1 MSTSYASAVSGDVSG
16 RRDAARALLQQP
28 IVTAATD
35 RETFGLVRCHA
46 PALKSMFADRLGYRL
61 VVEPTFAR
69 LIKAPLGPTSP
80 HRALRHADGSEF
92 GAITYACLALVCA
105 ALIEPGTG
113 ERVSVDDLL
122 EQVRADACETGIVF
136 GDPVSEER
144 NFAAALRVLEEW
156 GVITESARGDEAS
169 GDEATGDGPHLDV
182 HRDLL
187 PHLLDTPLHGMPGPA
202 AALARH
208 EHEPA
213 ARRLYRRLVEDPF
226 VARDELD
233 DEAAAILARDR
244 HELARMLEDDFGLVL
259 EVRAE
264 GALAYD
270 PAGMLTD
277 EAFPGS
283 GTLKHACLLLL
294 TELTERFGASAA
306 TTLHVDV
313 HTLDS
318 VLADLAAARSR
329 TWKSIYVR
337 DLALLRR
344 DVVALLVRL
353 GLARPHENGLELTAP
368 AARYRPVPAESK
380 CR

>member
-28 IVTAATD
+28 IVTAASD
-35 RETFGLVRCHA
+35 RETFDLVRRHA

-61 VVEPTFAR
+61 VIEPTFAR
-69 LIKAPLGPTSP
+69 LTKAPLGSTSP
-80 HRALRHADGSEF
+80 HRALRHADGTEF
-92 GAITYACLALVCA
+92 GATTYACLALVCA

-113 ERVSVDDLL
+113 ARVSVDDLL
-122 EQVRADACETGIVF
+122 EQVRADAREIGIVF

-156 GVITESARGDEAS
+156 GVITESGHV
-169 GDEATGDGPHLDV
+169 DEATGDGPHLDV

-187 PHLLDTPLHGMPGPA
+187 PHLLDIPLHGMPGPA

-226 VARDELD
+226 VARDALD
-233 DEAAAILARDR
+233 GESATILARDR
-244 HELARMLEDDFGLVL
+244 HELARILEDDFGLVL

-270 PAGMLTD
+270 PAGVLTD

-294 TELTERFGASAA
+294 AELTERFGDSAA
-306 TTLHVDV
+306 ATLHVDV

-368 AARYRPVPAESK
+368 SARYRPVPAEST

>member
-1 MSTSYASAVSGDVSG
+1 MNTSYARAVSGDVSG

-35 RETFGLVRCHA
+35 RETFDLVRRHA
-46 PALKSMFADRLGYRL
+46 PALKSLFADRLGYRL

-69 LIKAPLGPTSP
+69 LTKAPLGSASP
-80 HRALRHADGSEF
+80 HRALRHADGTEF
-92 GAITYACLALVCA
+92 GATTYACLALVCA
-105 ALIEPGTG
+105 ALLEPGTG

-122 EQVRADACETGIVF
+122 EQVRTDARENGIVL
-136 GDPVSEER
+136 GDAVSEER
-144 NFAAALRVLEEW
+144 NFAAVLRVLEEW
-156 GVITESARGDEAS
+156 GVITESDGDEAS
-169 GDEATGDGPHLDV
+169 GDGPHLGV

-202 AALARH
+202 AALVRH

-233 DEAAAILARDR
+233 DEAATILARDR

-270 PAGMLTD
+270 PAGVLTD

-294 TELTERFGASAA
+294 AELTERFGDSAA
-306 TTLHVDV
+306 TTLHVDA

-368 AARYRPVPAESK
+368 SARYRPVPAESK

>member
-28 IVTAATD
+28 IVTAASE
-35 RETFGLVRCHA
+35 RETFDLVRRHA

-69 LIKAPLGPTSP
+69 LTKAPLGPTSP
-80 HRALRHADGSEF
+80 HRALRHADSTEF

-105 ALIEPGTG
+105 ALLEPGTG

-122 EQVRADACETGIVF
+122 EQVRADARENGIVF

-156 GVITESARGDEAS
+156 GVIAESGRGDEAS
-169 GDEATGDGPHLDV
+169 GDGPHLDV

-233 DEAAAILARDR
+233 DESATILARDR

-270 PAGMLTD
+270 PAGVLTD

-294 TELTERFGASAA
+294 AELTERFGDSAA

>member
-1 MSTSYASAVSGDVSG
+1 MSTSYASAVAGDVSG

-28 IVTAATD
+28 IVTAASE
-35 RETFGLVRCHA
+35 RETFDLVRRHA

-69 LIKAPLGPTSP
+69 LTKAPLGPTSP
-80 HRALRHADGSEF
+80 HRALRHADGTEF

-113 ERVSVDDLL
+113 ERMSVDDLL
-122 EQVRADACETGIVF
+122 EQVRADARENGIVF

-156 GVITESARGDEAS
+156 GVITESGRVDEAS
-169 GDEATGDGPHLDV
+169 GDEPHLDV

-187 PHLLDTPLHGMPGPA
+187 PQLLDVPLHGMPGPA

-233 DEAAAILARDR
+233 DESATILARDR

-270 PAGMLTD
+270 PAGVLTD

-294 TELTERFGASAA
+294 AELTERFGDSAA

-313 HTLDS
+313 PTLDS
-318 VLADLAAARSR
+318 VFVDLAAARSR

-337 DLALLRR
+337 NLALLRR

-368 AARYRPVPAESK
+368 SARYRPVPAESK

>member
-35 RETFGLVRCHA
+35 RETFDLVRCHA

-113 ERVSVDDLL
+113 ARVSVDDLL
-122 EQVRADACETGIVF
+122 EQVRADAREIGIVF

-156 GVITESARGDEAS
+156 GVITESGHV
-169 GDEATGDGPHLDV
+169 DEATGDGPHLDV

-187 PHLLDTPLHGMPGPA
+187 PHLLDIPLHGMPGPA

-213 ARRLYRRLVEDPF
+213 ARRRYRRLVEDPF
-226 VARDELD
+226 VARDALD
-233 DEAAAILARDR
+233 DESATILARDR

-270 PAGMLTD
+270 PAGVLTD

-294 TELTERFGASAA
+294 AELTERFGNSAA
-306 TTLHVDV
+306 ATLHVDV

-368 AARYRPVPAESK
+368 SARYRPVPAEST

>member
-1 MSTSYASAVSGDVSG
+1 MSTSYASTVSGDVSG

-28 IVTAATD
+28 IVTAASE
-35 RETFGLVRCHA
+35 RETFDLVRRHA

-80 HRALRHADGSEF
+80 HRALRHADGTEF

-105 ALIEPGTG
+105 ALLEPGTG

-122 EQVRADACETGIVF
+122 EQVRADARENGIVF

-156 GVITESARGDEAS
+156 GVIAESGHGDEVS
-169 GDEATGDGPHLDV
+169 GDEVRGDGPHLDV

-187 PHLLDTPLHGMPGPA
+187 SQLLDTPLHGMPGPA

-213 ARRLYRRLVEDPF
+213 ALRLYRRLVEDPF

-233 DEAAAILARDR
+233 DESATILARDR
-244 HELARMLEDDFGLVL
+244 HELARMLEGDFGLVL

-270 PAGMLTD
+270 PAGVLTD

-283 GTLKHACLLLL
+283 GTLKHASLLLL
-294 TELTERFGASAA
+294 TELTERFGDSAA
-306 TTLHVDV
+306 TTLHVDA
-313 HTLDS
+313 HILDS

-337 DLALLRR
+337 DFALLRR
-344 DVVALLVRL
+344 DVVALLFRL

>member
-80 HRALRHADGSEF
+80 HRTLRHADGSEF

-156 GVITESARGDEAS
+156 GVITESGHV
-169 GDEATGDGPHLDV
+169 DEATGDGPHLDV

-187 PHLLDTPLHGMPGPA
+187 PHLLDIPLHGMPGPA

-226 VARDELD
+226 VARDALD
-233 DEAAAILARDR
+233 DESATILARDR

-270 PAGMLTD
+270 PAGVLTD

-294 TELTERFGASAA
+294 AELTERFGNSAA
-306 TTLHVDV
+306 ATLHVDV

>member
-35 RETFGLVRCHA
+35 RETFDLVRCHA

-122 EQVRADACETGIVF
+122 EQVRADARENGIVF

-169 GDEATGDGPHLDV
+169 GDEPHLDV

-187 PHLLDTPLHGMPGPA
+187 PHLLDTPLHEMPGPA

-259 EVRAE
+259 EVRTE

-294 TELTERFGASAA
+294 TELTEQLGASAA

-353 GLARPHENGLELTAP
+353 GLARPHENGFELTAP
-368 AARYRPVPAESK
+368 AARYRPVPAEST

>member
-28 IVTAATD
+28 IVTAASD
-35 RETFGLVRCHA
+35 RETFDLVRRHA

-61 VVEPTFAR
+61 VIEPTFAR
-69 LIKAPLGPTSP
+69 LTKAPLGSTSP
-80 HRALRHADGSEF
+80 HRALRHADGTEF
-92 GAITYACLALVCA
+92 GATTYACLALVCA

-113 ERVSVDDLL
+113 ARVSVDDLL
-122 EQVRADACETGIVF
+122 EQVRADAREIGIVF

-156 GVITESARGDEAS
+156 GVITESGHV
-169 GDEATGDGPHLDV
+169 DEATGDGPHLDV

-187 PHLLDTPLHGMPGPA
+187 PHLLDIPLHGMPGPA

-233 DEAAAILARDR
+233 DESATILARDR

-270 PAGMLTD
+270 PAGVLTD

-294 TELTERFGASAA
+294 AELTERFGDSAA
-306 TTLHVDV
+306 ATLHVDV

-368 AARYRPVPAESK
+368 SARYRPVPAEST

>member
-1 MSTSYASAVSGDVSG
+1 VSTSYASAVSGDVSG

-28 IVTAATD
+28 IVTAASD
-35 RETFGLVRCHA
+35 RETFDLVRRHA

-61 VVEPTFAR
+61 VIEPTFAR
-69 LIKAPLGPTSP
+69 LTKAPLGSTSP
-80 HRALRHADGSEF
+80 HRALRHADGTEF
-92 GAITYACLALVCA
+92 GATTYACLALVCA

-113 ERVSVDDLL
+113 ARVSVDDLL
-122 EQVRADACETGIVF
+122 EQVRADAREIGIVF

-156 GVITESARGDEAS
+156 GVITESGHV
-169 GDEATGDGPHLDV
+169 DEATGDGPHLDV

-233 DEAAAILARDR
+233 DESATILARDR
-244 HELARMLEDDFGLVL
+244 HELARILEDDFGLVL

-270 PAGMLTD
+270 PAGVLTD

-294 TELTERFGASAA
+294 AELTERFGDSAA
-306 TTLHVDV
+306 ATLHVDV

-368 AARYRPVPAESK
+368 SARYRPVPAEST

>member
-1 MSTSYASAVSGDVSG
+1 VSTSYASAVSGDVSG

-28 IVTAATD
+28 IVTAASD
-35 RETFGLVRCHA
+35 RETFDLVRRHA

-61 VVEPTFAR
+61 VIEPTFAR
-69 LIKAPLGPTSP
+69 LTKAPLGSTSP
-80 HRALRHADGSEF
+80 HRALRHADGTEF
-92 GAITYACLALVCA
+92 GATTYACLALVCA

-113 ERVSVDDLL
+113 ARVSVDDLL
-122 EQVRADACETGIVF
+122 EQVRADAREIGIVF

-156 GVITESARGDEAS
+156 GVITESGHV
-169 GDEATGDGPHLDV
+169 DEATGDGPHLDV

-187 PHLLDTPLHGMPGPA
+187 PHLLDIPLHGMPGPA

-226 VARDELD
+226 VARDALD
-233 DEAAAILARDR
+233 DESATILARDR

-270 PAGMLTD
+270 PAGVLTD

-294 TELTERFGASAA
+294 AELTERFGNSAA
-306 TTLHVDV
+306 ATLHVDV

-368 AARYRPVPAESK
+368 SARYRPVPAEST

>member
-28 IVTAATD
+28 IVTAASD
-35 RETFGLVRCHA
+35 RETFDLVRRHA

-61 VVEPTFAR
+61 VIEPTFAR
-69 LIKAPLGPTSP
+69 LTKAPLGSTSP
-80 HRALRHADGSEF
+80 HRALRHADGTEF
-92 GAITYACLALVCA
+92 GATTYACLALVCA

-113 ERVSVDDLL
+113 ARVSVDDLL
-122 EQVRADACETGIVF
+122 EQVRADAREIGIVF

-156 GVITESARGDEAS
+156 GVITESGHV
-169 GDEATGDGPHLDV
+169 DEATGDGSHLDV

-187 PHLLDTPLHGMPGPA
+187 PHLLDIPLHGMPGPA

-226 VARDELD
+226 VARDALD
-233 DEAAAILARDR
+233 DESATILARDR

-270 PAGMLTD
+270 PAGVLTD

-294 TELTERFGASAA
+294 AELTERFGDSAA
-306 TTLHVDV
+306 ATLHVDV

-368 AARYRPVPAESK
+368 SARYRPVPAEST

>member
-1 MSTSYASAVSGDVSG
+1 MSTSYARAVSGDVSG

-28 IVTAATD
+28 IVTAAGD
-35 RETFGLVRCHA
+35 RETYDLVRRHA

-69 LIKAPLGPTSP
+69 LTKAPLGPTSP
-80 HRALRHADGSEF
+80 HRALRHADGTEF

-122 EQVRADACETGIVF
+122 EQVRADARENGIVF

-156 GVITESARGDEAS
+156 GVITESGRR
-169 GDEATGDGPHLDV
+169 DEATGDGPHLDV

-233 DEAAAILARDR
+233 DESATILARDR

-259 EVRAE
+259 EARAE

-270 PAGMLTD
+270 PAGVLTD

-294 TELTERFGASAA
+294 AELTERFGDSAA
-306 TTLHVDV
+306 TTLHVDA

-318 VLADLAAARSR
+318 VLADLTAARSR

-368 AARYRPVPAESK
+368 SARYRPVPAESK

>member
-28 IVTAATD
+28 IVTAASD
-35 RETFGLVRCHA
+35 RETFDLVRRHA

-61 VVEPTFAR
+61 VIEPTFAR
-69 LIKAPLGPTSP
+69 LTKAPLGSTSP
-80 HRALRHADGSEF
+80 HRALRHADGTEF
-92 GAITYACLALVCA
+92 GATTYACLALVCA

-113 ERVSVDDLL
+113 ARVSVDDLL
-122 EQVRADACETGIVF
+122 EQVRADAREIGIVF

-156 GVITESARGDEAS
+156 GVITESGHV
-169 GDEATGDGPHLDV
+169 DEATGDGPHLDV

-187 PHLLDTPLHGMPGPA
+187 PHLLDIPLHGMPGPA

-226 VARDELD
+226 VARDALD
-233 DEAAAILARDR
+233 DESATILARDR

-270 PAGMLTD
+270 PAGVLTD

-294 TELTERFGASAA
+294 AELTERFGDSAA
-306 TTLHVDV
+306 ATLHVDV

-368 AARYRPVPAESK
+368 SARYRPVPAEST

>member
-28 IVTAATD
+28 IVTAASD
-35 RETFGLVRCHA
+35 RETFDLVRRHA

-61 VVEPTFAR
+61 VIEPTFAR
-69 LIKAPLGPTSP
+69 LTKAPLGSTSP
-80 HRALRHADGSEF
+80 HRALRHADGTEF
-92 GAITYACLALVCA
+92 GATTYACLALVCA

-113 ERVSVDDLL
+113 ARVSVDDLL
-122 EQVRADACETGIVF
+122 EQVRADAREIGIVF

-156 GVITESARGDEAS
+156 GVITESGHV
-169 GDEATGDGPHLDV
+169 DEATGDGPHHDV

-226 VARDELD
+226 VARDALD
-233 DEAAAILARDR
+233 DESATILARDR

-270 PAGMLTD
+270 PAGVLTD

-294 TELTERFGASAA
+294 AELTERFGNSAA
-306 TTLHVDV
+306 ATLHVDV

-368 AARYRPVPAESK
+368 SARYRPVPAEST

>member
-28 IVTAATD
+28 IVTAASD
-35 RETFGLVRCHA
+35 RETFDLVRRHA

-61 VVEPTFAR
+61 VIEPTFAR
-69 LIKAPLGPTSP
+69 LTKAPLGSTSP
-80 HRALRHADGSEF
+80 HRALRHADGTEF
-92 GAITYACLALVCA
+92 GATTYACLALVCA

-113 ERVSVDDLL
+113 ARVSVDDLL
-122 EQVRADACETGIVF
+122 EQVRADAREIGIVF

-156 GVITESARGDEAS
+156 GVITESGHV
-169 GDEATGDGPHLDV
+169 DEATGDGPHLDV

-187 PHLLDTPLHGMPGPA
+187 PHLLDIPLHGMPGPA

-233 DEAAAILARDR
+233 DESATILARDR
-244 HELARMLEDDFGLVL
+244 HELARILEDDFGLVL

-270 PAGMLTD
+270 PAGVLTD

-294 TELTERFGASAA
+294 AELTERFGDSAA
-306 TTLHVDV
+306 ATLHVDV

-368 AARYRPVPAESK
+368 SARYRPVPAEST

>member
-1 MSTSYASAVSGDVSG
+1 MSTSHASTVSGDVSG

-28 IVTAATD
+28 IVTAASE
-35 RETFGLVRCHA
+35 RETFDLVRRHA

-69 LIKAPLGPTSP
+69 LIKAPLEPTSP
-80 HRALRHADGSEF
+80 HRALRHADGTEF

-105 ALIEPGTG
+105 ALLEPGTG

-122 EQVRADACETGIVF
+122 EQVRADARENGIVF

-144 NFAAALRVLEEW
+144 NLAAALRVLEEW
-156 GVITESARGDEAS
+156 GVIAESGHGDEVSGDEVRGDE
-169 GDEATGDGPHLDV
+169 PHLDV

-187 PHLLDTPLHGMPGPA
+187 SQLLDTPLHGMPGPA
-202 AALARH
+202 AALTRH

-213 ARRLYRRLVEDPF
+213 ALRLYRRLVEDPF

-233 DEAAAILARDR
+233 DESATILARDR
-244 HELARMLEDDFGLVL
+244 HELARMLENDFGLVL

-270 PAGMLTD
+270 PAGVLTD

-283 GTLKHACLLLL
+283 
-294 TELTERFGASAA
+294 
-306 TTLHVDV
+306 
-313 HTLDS
+313 
-318 VLADLAAARSR
+318 
-329 TWKSIYVR
+329 
-337 DLALLRR
+337 
-344 DVVALLVRL
+344 
-353 GLARPHENGLELTAP
+353 AP
-368 AARYRPVPAESK
+368 
-380 CR
+380 

>member
-28 IVTAATD
+28 IVTAASD
-35 RETFGLVRCHA
+35 RETFDLVRRHA

-69 LIKAPLGPTSP
+69 LTKAPLGSTSP
-80 HRALRHADGSEF
+80 HRALRHADGTEF
-92 GAITYACLALVCA
+92 GATTYACLALVCA

-113 ERVSVDDLL
+113 ARVSVDDLL
-122 EQVRADACETGIVF
+122 EQVRADAREIGIVF

-156 GVITESARGDEAS
+156 GVITESGHV
-169 GDEATGDGPHLDV
+169 DEATGDGPHLDV

-187 PHLLDTPLHGMPGPA
+187 PHLLDIPLHGMPGPA

-226 VARDELD
+226 VARDALD
-233 DEAAAILARDR
+233 DESTTILARDR

-270 PAGMLTD
+270 PAGVLTD

-294 TELTERFGASAA
+294 AELTERFGDSAA
-306 TTLHVDV
+306 ATLHVDV

-368 AARYRPVPAESK
+368 SARYRPVPAEST

>member
-28 IVTAATD
+28 IVTAASD
-35 RETFGLVRCHA
+35 RETFDLVRRHA

-61 VVEPTFAR
+61 VIEPTFAR
-69 LIKAPLGPTSP
+69 LTKAPLGSTSP
-80 HRALRHADGSEF
+80 HRALRHADGTEF
-92 GAITYACLALVCA
+92 GATTYACLALVCA

-113 ERVSVDDLL
+113 ARVSVDDLL
-122 EQVRADACETGIVF
+122 EQVRADAREIGIVF

-156 GVITESARGDEAS
+156 GVITESGHV
-169 GDEATGDGPHLDV
+169 DEATGDGPHLDV

-233 DEAAAILARDR
+233 DESATILARDR
-244 HELARMLEDDFGLVL
+244 HELARILEDDFGLVL

-270 PAGMLTD
+270 PAGVLTD

-294 TELTERFGASAA
+294 AELTERFGDSAA
-306 TTLHVDV
+306 ATLHVDV

-368 AARYRPVPAESK
+368 SARYRPVPAEST

>member
-28 IVTAATD
+28 IVTAASD
-35 RETFGLVRCHA
+35 RETFDLVRRHA

-61 VVEPTFAR
+61 VIEPTFAR
-69 LIKAPLGPTSP
+69 LTKAPLGSTSP
-80 HRALRHADGSEF
+80 HRALRHADGTEF
-92 GAITYACLALVCA
+92 GATTYACLALMCA

-113 ERVSVDDLL
+113 ARVSVDDLL
-122 EQVRADACETGIVF
+122 EQVRADAREIGIVF

-156 GVITESARGDEAS
+156 GVITESGHV
-169 GDEATGDGPHLDV
+169 DEATGDGPHLDV

-233 DEAAAILARDR
+233 DESATILARDR
-244 HELARMLEDDFGLVL
+244 HELARILEDDFGLVL

-270 PAGMLTD
+270 PAGVLTD

-294 TELTERFGASAA
+294 AELTERFGDSAA
-306 TTLHVDV
+306 ATLHVDV

-368 AARYRPVPAESK
+368 SARYRPVPAEST

>member
-28 IVTAATD
+28 IVTAASD
-35 RETFGLVRCHA
+35 RETFDLVRRHA

-61 VVEPTFAR
+61 VIEPTFAR
-69 LIKAPLGPTSP
+69 LTKAPLGSTSP
-80 HRALRHADGSEF
+80 HRALRHADGTEF
-92 GAITYACLALVCA
+92 GATTYACLALVCA

-113 ERVSVDDLL
+113 ARVSVDDLL
-122 EQVRADACETGIVF
+122 EQVRADAREIGIVF

-156 GVITESARGDEAS
+156 GVITESGHV
-169 GDEATGDGPHLDV
+169 DEATGDGPHLDV

-226 VARDELD
+226 VARDALD
-233 DEAAAILARDR
+233 DESATILARDR
-244 HELARMLEDDFGLVL
+244 HELARILEDDFGLVL

-270 PAGMLTD
+270 PAGVLTD

-294 TELTERFGASAA
+294 AELTERFGDSAA
-306 TTLHVDV
+306 ATLHVDV

-368 AARYRPVPAESK
+368 SARYRPVPAEST

>member
-28 IVTAATD
+28 IVTAASD
-35 RETFGLVRCHA
+35 RETFDLVRRHA

-61 VVEPTFAR
+61 VIEPTFAR
-69 LIKAPLGPTSP
+69 LTKAPLGSTSP
-80 HRALRHADGSEF
+80 HRALRHADGTEF
-92 GAITYACLALVCA
+92 GATTYACLALVCA

-113 ERVSVDDLL
+113 ARVSVDDLL
-122 EQVRADACETGIVF
+122 EQVRADAREIGIVF

-156 GVITESARGDEAS
+156 GVITESGHV
-169 GDEATGDGPHLDV
+169 DEATGDGPHLDV

-187 PHLLDTPLHGMPGPA
+187 PHLLDIPLHGMPGPA

-226 VARDELD
+226 VARDALD
-233 DEAAAILARDR
+233 DESATILARDR

-270 PAGMLTD
+270 PAGVLTD

-294 TELTERFGASAA
+294 AELTERFGNSAA
-306 TTLHVDV
+306 ATLHVDV

-368 AARYRPVPAESK
+368 SARYRPVPAEST